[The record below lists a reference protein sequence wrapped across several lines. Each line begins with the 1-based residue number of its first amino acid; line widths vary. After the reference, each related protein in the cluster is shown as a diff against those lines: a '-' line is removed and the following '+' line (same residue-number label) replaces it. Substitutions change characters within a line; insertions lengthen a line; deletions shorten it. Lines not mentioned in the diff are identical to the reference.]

1 MKLTSRHS
9 LVVGLFAVAV
19 GLASPAAAEWR
30 RIESPNFVVVGDVPA
45 RALSDVA
52 LKFEGFREALTRSLT
67 ERPTSTPVPTVIV
80 VFPTDKA
87 FVPFKPIPHG
97 KPVSMSGMFVARPDI
112 NYAAVVMDG
121 KSDALGAVFHEYAH
135 VVIANT
141 TRNAPMW
148 LSEGL
153 AEYYSTYELGKNGRE
168 GVHGRTLSHHLRRI
182 QNTPPLKM
190 EELMAVDRNSPLYT
204 EKDRRSMFYAQSW
217 ALVHRMLRGEPPRTK
232 ELASYLD
239 RVSGGA
245 APLAAWQQ
253 IFGKIDVPR
262 ELDEYVRRQSLPT
275 GVHTLSEK
283 AAKLDAPDTLLS
295 AADGEAF
302 LAEFLLHMGRYDE
315 ATTRLSEAFKLDP
328 ASTRLKVLAA
338 LLDVARGEH
347 KKANE
352 QLLAIGAPAD
362 WLVAYSAA
370 TAIAEIVARRS
381 EPPDA
386 DQMEKARGLFDVVR
400 KQRGEMANSM
410 VRMATLEVKSAEGPT
425 KDTRTA
431 IERARLMATGRE
443 DYVFIHAQVL
453 AGLAEFASARTILG
467 PLMAPAYPQE
477 VRENA
482 KSLMSYILKLES
494 ENQARSRASE
504 LAAAEPGTAPAG
516 TEPTPSEPT
525 APANVSGILYREL
538 RVGEQRLEGTL
549 ERIECGAKGSAI
561 FHIRMADG
569 ITKASGRMSEV
580 DFISYRDDLSSS
592 IGCGSLKSP
601 AAIYL
606 TYRADATKSID
617 KVAVAIEF
625 RPK

>member
-1 MKLTSRHS
+1 MNPRARRV
-9 LVVGLFAVAV
+9 LVAGVFTLAAAV
-19 GLASPAAAEWR
+19 ASPAAAEWR
-30 RIESPNFVVVGDVPA
+30 RIDSPNFVVVGDVPA
-45 RALSDVA
+45 GTLRNVA
-52 LKFEGFREALTRSLT
+52 VEFEGFREALTRALT

-87 FVPFKPIPHG
+87 FLPFKPIPQG
-97 KPVSMSGMFVARPDI
+97 KPMSMSGMFVARPDV
-112 NYAAVVMDG
+112 NYAAVVVDA
-121 KSDALGAVFHEYAH
+121 KSDALRALFHEYAH
-135 VVIANT
+135 VIIANT
-141 TRNAPMW
+141 TRNAPLW

-153 AEYYSTYELGKNGRE
+153 AEYYSTYELGKGGRE
-168 GVHGRTLSHHLRRI
+168 GVHGQTLSHHLRRV

-190 EELMAVDRNSPLYT
+190 EELMAVDRKSTLYN

-217 ALVHRMLRGEPPRTK
+217 ALTHRMLRGEPPRTK
-232 ELASYLD
+232 ELESYLD
-239 RVSGGA
+239 RVSSGVA
-245 APLAAWQQ
+245 ALAAWQQ

-283 AAKLDAPDTLLS
+283 VAKLDAADTPLS

-315 ATTRLSEAFKLDP
+315 AATRLSEAFKLDP
-328 ASTRLKVLAA
+328 ASPRLKVLAA

-347 KKANE
+347 KKAND
-352 QLLAIGAPAD
+352 QLLTTGAPAD

-386 DQMEKARGLFDVVR
+386 DQMEKARGLFEVVR

-410 VRMATLEVKSAEGPT
+410 VRMATLEVKSAEGPS

-453 AGLAEFASARTILG
+453 AGLEEFASARTILG

-477 VRENA
+477 VRDNA
-482 KSLMSYILKLES
+482 KNLMSYIMGLES
-494 ENQARSRASE
+494 EHQARTRAAE
-504 LAAAEPGTAPAG
+504 QAAEPPTAPAD
-516 TEPTPSEPT
+516 TEPMPSE

-538 RVGEQRLEGTL
+538 RTGEQRLEGML
-549 ERIECGAKGSAI
+549 ERIECGANRSAI

-592 IGCGSLKSP
+592 IGCGPLKSP

-606 TYRADATKSID
+606 TYRADATKSTNKI
-617 KVAVAIEF
+617 AVAIEF

>member
-1 MKLTSRHS
+1 
-9 LVVGLFAVAV
+9 VVGLFAVAV
-19 GLASPAAAEWR
+19 GIATPAAAEWR
-30 RIESPNFVVVGDVPA
+30 RLDSPNFVVVGDVPA
-45 RALSDVA
+45 RALTDVA
-52 LKFEGFREALTRSLT
+52 LKFEGFREALTRALT

-87 FVPFKPIPHG
+87 FVPFKPVPHG

-121 KSDALGAVFHEYAH
+121 KSDALAAVFHEYAH

-168 GVHGRTLSHHLRRI
+168 GVHGRALSHHLRRI
-182 QNTPPLKM
+182 QNTSPLKM

-239 RVSGGA
+239 LVSGGA

-275 GVHTLSEK
+275 GVHTLSER
-283 AAKLDAPDTLLS
+283 AAKLDAPDTPLG

-328 ASTRLKVLAA
+328 ASARLKVLAA

-352 QLLAIGAPAD
+352 QLLSIGAPAD

-425 KDTRTA
+425 KDTRSA
-431 IERARLMATGRE
+431 IERARLMAPGRE

-482 KSLMSYILKLES
+482 RSLMSYILGLES
-494 ENQARSRASE
+494 EHQARTRASE
-504 LAAAEPGTAPAG
+504 QAAEPPPPVAGVEPSPSDAAARPADQ
-516 TEPTPSEPT
+516 
-525 APANVSGILYREL
+525 SGLLYREL
-538 RVGEQRLEGTL
+538 RVGEQRLEGML
-549 ERIECGAKGSAI
+549 ERIECAANGSAI
-561 FHIRMADG
+561 FHIRTADG

-592 IGCGSLKSP
+592 IGCGPLKSP

-606 TYRADATKSID
+606 TYLSDITKSID
-617 KVAVAIEF
+617 KVALAIEF